1 MVTCS
6 ASTDLKTSAASR
18 SAASQ
23 QLPPPAPSATTF
35 FRSAAFPTT
44 FDSQIRRHQL
54 ASRSRHHKE
63 RSRHTRCPLGEHHR
77 ASSPTGD
84 LFLLPSRSPH
94 TSRVRQPMRWKMMTN
109 VWDMN
114 IIQTAEKDY
123 YDEDAGK
130 FVDALNKSIKVLSQG
145 EDSRGV
151 KFDPTDLAAE
161 HLEGK
166 VGRAASHVLIDGFI
180 PTIEE
185 AEVICHTHLENLP
198 GVKLDGIASHFFHKI
213 SNAYDVGKRKR
224 RKISHSDHIV
234 CDENLRWHKIGKSR
248 SILDNNGV
256 IKGWKKILVL
266 YIGSR
271 KGGGKA
277 EKTNWRMHQYHLGV
291 DQEYDSFAGEND
303 PTTPITYPAQTCR
316 PNGSPS
322 GTEQNQDSLE
332 TKPCNTGSHSR

>member
-1 MVTCS
+1 
-6 ASTDLKTSAASR
+6 
-18 SAASQ
+18 
-23 QLPPPAPSATTF
+23 
-35 FRSAAFPTT
+35 
-44 FDSQIRRHQL
+44 
-54 ASRSRHHKE
+54 
-63 RSRHTRCPLGEHHR
+63 
-77 ASSPTGD
+77 
-84 LFLLPSRSPH
+84 
-94 TSRVRQPMRWKMMTN
+94 
-109 VWDMN
+109 
-114 IIQTAEKDY
+114 
-123 YDEDAGK
+123 
-130 FVDALNKSIKVLSQG
+130 VLSQWRG
-145 EDSRGV
+145 LPAGV
-151 KFDPTDLAAE
+151 KFDPTDLDLLE

-185 AEVICHTHLENLP
+185 AEAEC
-198 GVKLDGIASHFFHKI
+198 DHFFHKI

-291 DQEYDSFAGEND
+291 DQGEKQEELVVSKVLLRAAVSRVQGSNRRGGW
-303 PTTPITYPAQTCR
+303 PGGISATPVVKNR
-316 PNGSPS
+316 WRGRGSP
-322 GTEQNQDSLE
+322 TLQERRR
-332 TKPCNTGSHSR
+332 GS